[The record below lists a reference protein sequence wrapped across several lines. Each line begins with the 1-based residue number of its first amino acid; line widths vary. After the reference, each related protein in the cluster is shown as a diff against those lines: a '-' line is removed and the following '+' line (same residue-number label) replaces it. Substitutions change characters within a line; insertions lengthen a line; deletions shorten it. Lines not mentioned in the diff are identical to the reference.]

1 MKHRIRL
8 LSLLP
13 LLLMAAVPEARGQQ
27 QAPLHLKR
35 SADTLEAVEMAVS
48 TETAHYKPMFG
59 AGASDAEVPLG
70 VTRYGQLIVEPEGR
84 SQSVTRE
91 GEELV
96 YYVLGGTGLLRY
108 GDQEVPISRDDFFY
122 VPPGTAHRFSNPRE
136 DTLEVMTMGFSASE
150 DAPAGAGA
158 SDELKIANASDV
170 PFQVLGSH
178 GGTVTYRLLMGTTE
192 SERDRLAAAE
202 RMTSL
207 YVMDFKPGG
216 TNKPHQH
223 GQAEEIYFL
232 LQGHGEMVAG
242 TPEGDSERYPAEA
255 GDAFFFTPG
264 SPVGF
269 YSGNEEGEPHARI
282 LAVRATVP
290 GAGEE

>member
-1 MKHRIRL
+1 MKHRTSL

-13 LLLMAAVPEARGQQ
+13 LLLMAAATEAQGQT
-27 QAPLHLKR
+27 PLHLKR
-35 SADTLEAVEMAVS
+35 SADTLEAVEMAIS
-48 TETAHYKPMFG
+48 TETAHYKPLFG

-70 VTRYGQLIVEPEGR
+70 VTRYGQLIVESEGR

-136 DTLEVMTMGFSASE
+136 DTLEVMTMGFSVPE
-150 DAPAGAGA
+150 GPAGAA
-158 SDELKIANASDV
+158 SAELKIANASDV

-216 TNKPHQH
+216 TNKPHRH

-242 TPEGDSERYPAEA
+242 APDGTSERYPAEA

-282 LAVRATVP
+282 LAVRSTAP
-290 GAGEE
+290 GTEEE